1 MRREYRFAGSARDG
15 AAGRGGM
22 TESLA
27 RAPQAVDPKAAKERD
42 CGAWRV
48 VIRDIGSAGAAALHG
63 LSSAVDLPRAEAV
76 RRCLQAPS
84 TLVDGLSAER
94 ARAVVGVL
102 GEMGLN
108 AAAEP
113 AESGFEEGVGDREVA
128 LVINDFRRCR
138 ELLQAVIALTGQ
150 APQQA
155 IATLRQTPCV
165 LLGQLSAASV
175 AALRERFAAC
185 GASLDQSQSERARY
199 DLLLQTESAAAA
211 ADFERF
217 ARTAGQLPLRSQ
229 AGGRHSLVATDL
241 QPDAARELWRE
252 AGERRLD
259 CQIVNQDFQR
269 FDIRLQA
276 APAAQ
281 HAALAELLERECAIP
296 ASKFPRLVGHLPLV
310 VARQRSR
317 AHCLALLAAL
327 QALGVAAEAEMTA
340 SLRFDLQIRSLG
352 DAAQRCR
359 QLLVDLGALPA
370 GCDDAG
376 LRRRLPGGSGLLRGP
391 FSYNQAHWLL
401 AELKAAGASAALSK
415 R

>member
-1 MRREYRFAGSARDG
+1 LRTPLRWPSTPGDAVDIG
-15 AAGRGGM
+15 AM
-22 TESLA
+22 SESLA
-27 RAPQAVDPKAAKERD
+27 KASATGDPDAAANRH

-48 VIRDIGSAGAAALHG
+48 VIHDIGSAGAAALHG
-63 LSSAVDLPRAEAV
+63 VSNAIDLPRAETV
-76 RRCLQAPS
+76 RRCLQAPA
-84 TLVDGLSAER
+84 TLVDGLPAER

-108 AAAEP
+108 AAAQP
-113 AESGFEEGVGDREVA
+113 AERSFEEGVGDREVA
-128 LVINDFRRCR
+128 LVIDDFRRCR
-138 ELLQAVIALTGQ
+138 QLLQAITALTGQ
-150 APQQA
+150 TPQQA

-175 AALRERFAAC
+175 AALRARFAAC
-185 GASLDQSQSERARY
+185 GASLDESQGEAARY
-199 DLLLQTESAAAA
+199 DLLLQTDAAAA
-211 ADFERF
+211 AAQFEQF
-217 ARTAGQLPLRSQ
+217 ARAAGQAPLRSQ
-229 AGGRHSLVATDL
+229 TAGRHSLVATDL
-241 QPDAARELWRE
+241 QPAAARELWRE

-269 FDIRLQA
+269 FDIRLQT

-281 HAALAELLERECAIP
+281 HAALAELLERDCAIP
-296 ASKFPRLVGHLPLV
+296 ADSFPRLAKHLPLV

-317 AHCLALLAAL
+317 ADCLALLAAL
-327 QALGVAAEAEMTA
+327 QALGAEVEAEMTA

-352 DAAQRCR
+352 SAAQHCR

-376 LRRRLPGGSGLLRGP
+376 MRRRLPDGSGLLRGP

-401 AELKAAGASAALSK
+401 AELKAAGASVALSK